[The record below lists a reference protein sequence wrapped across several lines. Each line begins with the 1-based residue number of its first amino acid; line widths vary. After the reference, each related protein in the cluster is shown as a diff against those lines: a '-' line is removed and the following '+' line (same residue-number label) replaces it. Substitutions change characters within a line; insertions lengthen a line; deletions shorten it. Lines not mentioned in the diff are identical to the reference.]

1 MSIGLPWLVANPFS
15 AVIMNV
21 NIEIC
26 NAFNTHAHQYE
37 RAAVVQQEIGERL
50 FERLD
55 YFKKKPMTILDLGCG
70 PGGFSK
76 KLKKQYP
83 RAMVI
88 GFDLAIDMLKQAQS
102 KQKWFQKWPL
112 VAGDMANLPF
122 AMGAFDLIFANQV
135 LHWSLSIPSVLREL
149 NRIMKPDACLIFST
163 LGPDTFQEIRHAWAR
178 VDNYSHTNDFI
189 DMHEMG
195 DHLMAQHFLD
205 PVVDM
210 DMLTIHYPSLSQLLQ
225 ALKAQGVRNV
235 NHARNPGLTGK
246 RVRQDFEKEITQFKT
261 VDGKFPL
268 TYEVVYGHA
277 WKGNQYYTNKG
288 TETMISVDQLRKT
301 IKL

>member
-1 MSIGLPWLVANPFS
+1 M
-15 AVIMNV
+15 

-37 RAAVVQQEIGERL
+37 QAAVVQQEIGNRL

-55 YFKKKPMTILDLGCG
+55 YFKKKPLSILDLGCG
-70 PGGFSK
+70 PGVFSK
-76 KLKKQYP
+76 QLKKQFP
-83 RAMVI
+83 QALVV
-88 GFDLAIDMLKQAQS
+88 GFDLALNMLKQAKT

-112 VAGDMANLPF
+112 VAGDMAHLPF
-122 AMGAFDLIFANQV
+122 PMGTFDLIFANQV
-135 LHWSLSIPSVLREL
+135 LHWSSSIPSVLEEL
-149 NRIMKPDACLIFST
+149 NRIMKPDACLMFST
-163 LGPDTFQEIRHAWAR
+163 LGPDTFQEIRQAWTR
-178 VDNYSHTNDFI
+178 VDGYSHTNDFI

-210 DMLTIHYPSLSQLLQ
+210 EMLTVHYPNLRQLLQ

-235 NHARNPGLTGK
+235 NPSRNPGLTGK
-246 RVRQDFEKEITQFKT
+246 RVWQAFEKEITQFKT
-261 VDGKFPL
+261 QEGKFPL

-277 WKGNQYYTNKG
+277 WRGNQYHTNKG
-288 TETMISVDQLRKT
+288 TETRISVDQLRKT
-301 IKL
+301 VKLST